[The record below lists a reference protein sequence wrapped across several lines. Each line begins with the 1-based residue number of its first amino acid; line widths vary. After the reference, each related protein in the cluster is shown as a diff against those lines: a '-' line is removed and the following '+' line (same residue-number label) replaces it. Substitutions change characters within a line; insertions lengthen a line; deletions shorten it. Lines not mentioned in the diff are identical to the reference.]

1 MWTCGVRSSTSRPKQ
16 RIFQHMTG
24 IWWHQIHQW
33 KQNLPTISSR
43 ALISTTQLLR
53 NHSRHICT
61 PQPACGLLRGCK
73 PQTKLKRDIL
83 PPGAQSRHRPLPC
96 QDHLAAT
103 HHRERGQGR
112 EKKKKKEILAAPL
125 SRIKRPKRGWREVL
139 GTACTTGL
147 DQTERVPLR
156 VPLPPAGARAGEGRP
171 RPLSCRPRPARGT
184 GGAPRPRAAG
194 ASAGGPAPGWGVQAD
209 SPE

>member
-1 MWTCGVRSSTSRPKQ
+1 MWTCRVRSSTSRPKQ
-16 RIFQHMTG
+16 RIFQHMIG

-43 ALISTTQLLR
+43 TLISTTQLLR

-73 PQTKLKRDIL
+73 PQSWKETFFPPVPNLDIDPSPARTTLLL
-83 PPGAQSRHRPLPC
+83 PTIANVF
-96 QDHLAAT
+96 
-103 HHRERGQGR
+103 R

-156 VPLPPAGARAGEGRP
+156 APLPPAGARAGEGRP
-171 RPLSCRPRPARGT
+171 RPLSRWPRPARGT
-184 GGAPRPRAAG
+184 RGAPRPRAAG

>member
-1 MWTCGVRSSTSRPKQ
+1 MWTWGVRSSTSRPKQ

-43 ALISTTQLLR
+43 TLISTTQLLR
-53 NHSRHICT
+53 NHSQHICT
-61 PQPACGLLRGCK
+61 LQPACGLLRGCK
-73 PQTKLKRDIL
+73 PETKLKGGIL

-112 EKKKKKEILAAPL
+112 KKKERNPSSTAQQNKETEERMTRSVGNCVHGGAGPNGKSPTPRAPPPGGGAGGGGAAAPF
-125 SRIKRPKRGWREVL
+125 
-139 GTACTTGL
+139 
-147 DQTERVPLR
+147 
-156 VPLPPAGARAGEGRP
+156 RP
-171 RPLSCRPRPARGT
+171 RTCSGC
-184 GGAPRPRAAG
+184 
-194 ASAGGPAPGWGVQAD
+194 
-209 SPE
+209 